1 MNKLIAKSK
10 KGIYEKHIKPIGA
23 NVENVR
29 TVSENEGEE
38 KPEKKERVKKD
49 SNGEKK
55 KKRKREER
63 KPRRT
68 QDEAKKNHEPDPAKI
83 SFYQEKIDFHTKK
96 VQEFQD
102 LLTKAQEMEKNVETP
117 KE

>member
-10 KGIYEKHIKPIGA
+10 KGIYQKHIKPIGV

-38 KPEKKERVKKD
+38 KPET
-49 SNGEKK
+49 NGEKK